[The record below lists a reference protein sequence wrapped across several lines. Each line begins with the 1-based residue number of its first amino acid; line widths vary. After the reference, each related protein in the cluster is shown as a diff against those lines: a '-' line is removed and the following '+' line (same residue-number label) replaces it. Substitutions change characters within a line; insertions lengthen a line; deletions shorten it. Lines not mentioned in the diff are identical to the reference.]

1 MKYLVD
7 TNVISEFRKRHRAN
21 PLVRAWIKK
30 RKPQELFLSVLTL
43 GELRRGT
50 ERIERRDPTSAVAL
64 RSWLDRTRTR
74 FRDRI
79 LDVDAAVAD
88 RWGRLG
94 IPDPLPDIDGLLAAT
109 ALVHG
114 MTVVTRN
121 VRDIAP
127 TGAPCLNPFEPADD
141 PEPTDHAE

>member
-7 TNVISEFRKRHRAN
+7 TNVISELRKRHRAS
-21 PLVRAWIKK
+21 PLVRAWIKE
-30 RKPQELFLSVLTL
+30 RTPEELFLSVLTL

-50 ERIERRDPTSAVAL
+50 ERVARRDPASAVAL
-64 RSWLDRTRTR
+64 RSWLDGTRTR

-79 LDVDAAVAD
+79 VDVDAAVAD

-121 VRDIAP
+121 VHHISP
-127 TGAPCLNPFEPADD
+127 TGAPCLNPFEPAGD
-141 PEPTDHAE
+141 PQPTEPAE